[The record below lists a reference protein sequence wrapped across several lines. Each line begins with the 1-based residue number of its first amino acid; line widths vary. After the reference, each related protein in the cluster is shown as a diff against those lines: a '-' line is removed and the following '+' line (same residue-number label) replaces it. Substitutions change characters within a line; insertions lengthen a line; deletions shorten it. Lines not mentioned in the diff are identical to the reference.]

1 MFYDVAPDAQR
12 RPEPQRRA
20 DPEVLAIPIRI
31 TQHRAGSRRLTGMQ
45 APLRPLAFVLLRSLA
60 MVALAVL
67 LILVLLPA
75 ALAAQAAS
83 AV

>member
-1 MFYDVAPDAQR
+1 MSLPTPSGGPKPQR
-12 RPEPQRRA
+12 RP
-20 DPEVLAIPIRI
+20 DPEVLAILIRI
-31 TQHRAGSRRLTGMQ
+31 TKQRAGPRRLTGMQ
-45 APLRPLAFVLLRSLA
+45 APLRPLAFALARSLA
-60 MVALAVL
+60 MVLLAVL

>member
-1 MFYDVAPDAQR
+1 MSSPDAQR
-12 RPEPQRRA
+12 RA
-20 DPEVLAIPIRI
+20 GPEVLPIPIRT

-45 APLRPLAFVLLRSLA
+45 APIRPLAFALARSLA
-60 MVALAVL
+60 MVALAIL

>member
-1 MFYDVAPDAQR
+1 MQTGVAPGS
-12 RPEPQRRA
+12 RA
-20 DPEVLAIPIRI
+20 FPIRI
-31 TQHRAGSRRLTGMQ
+31 PKHPAGSRRLTGMQ
-45 APLRPLAFVLLRSLA
+45 APIRPLAFVFARSLA

-75 ALAAQAAS
+75 ALAAQAAT